1 MLQRVWKRLFHHCFI
16 VRWFLFSSFHQSVS
30 GLFQSHFYWLN
41 FEFVCIPYFELMFVV
56 QKIRDNFWKM
66 KQRKSCA
73 SDINSSSDECNGHVR
88 SFKRT
93 SKDEFRSRNGNRCRN
108 SQIKS
113 DKPKKA
119 CVHGPQMM
127 YNRSQRC
134 LSRNN
139 TVQTSL
145 RNAPI
150 YSKFAFHRIVP
161 LIVIL
166 LFIGCYVV
174 NGQQTDSQF
183 NAQNTGEW
191 VISCYFTAV
200 VSTAESNLNE

>member
-1 MLQRVWKRLFHHCFI
+1 MKAFVSSLFYCALVFVLFISPIGFRVI
-16 VRWFLFSSFHQSVS
+16 SIAFLLVKLRIRVYSI
-30 GLFQSHFYWLN
+30 LWAN
-41 FEFVCIPYFELMFVV
+41 VCGAKNTR
-56 QKIRDNFWKM
+56 QFWKM
-66 KQRKSCA
+66 KQRKSYA
-73 SDINSSSDECNGHVR
+73 SDINSSSVECSGHVR

-93 SKDEFRSRNGNRCRN
+93 SKDEFRSRNGNRFRN
-108 SQIKS
+108 LQIKS

-119 CVHGPQMM
+119 CVHGPQ
-127 YNRSQRC
+127 NRSQRC

-166 LFIGCYVV
+166 LFTGCCVA

>member
-1 MLQRVWKRLFHHCFI
+1 
-16 VRWFLFSSFHQSVS
+16 
-30 GLFQSHFYWLN
+30 
-41 FEFVCIPYFELMFVV
+41 
-56 QKIRDNFWKM
+56 M

-73 SDINSSSDECNGHVR
+73 SDINSSSEECNGHVR
-88 SFKRT
+88 SFRRA
-93 SKDEFRSRNGNRCRN
+93 SEYEFRSRNGNRCRN
-108 SQIKS
+108 LQIKS

-119 CVHGPQMM
+119 CAHEPHMM

-166 LFIGCYVV
+166 LFTGCCVA

-183 NAQNTGEW
+183 DAQNTGEW
-191 VISCYFTAV
+191 VISGYFTAI
-200 VSTAESNLNE
+200 VSPRNSIWMNKHGFVELL